1 MNPID
6 SFEWGAERTSAR
18 DEDEG
23 ASQRKPSVST
33 NGLNK
38 GIYTM
43 SPVPVLLQK

>member
-6 SFEWGAERTSAR
+6 NFAWATERASAR

-43 SPVPVLLQK
+43 LPVPFLL